1 MEFNSLHEFFMHTK
15 TMTYLLM
22 GGILVGAVLWWQFLM
37 GEKKPIDN
45 PHRTGEGHDN
55 GHGH

>member
-1 MEFNSLHEFFMHTK
+1 MEFYSLQEYFTHTK
-15 TMTYLLM
+15 TLTYLLM

-37 GEKKPIDN
+37 GEKKQIEN
-45 PHRTGEGHDN
+45 PHATDE